1 MRNKCLIVSLITTIK
16 LGLMPFED
24 FDFNSKFAREQL
36 LDNSPVFKII
46 KAKWKKNSPPKKFF
60 K

>member
-1 MRNKCLIVSLITTIK
+1 
-16 LGLMPFED
+16 MPLVED
-24 FDFNSKFAREQL
+24 LVDFNSKFAREQL

-46 KAKWKKNSPPKKFF
+46 KREMLEKLISKKKFF